1 MALLLDEKNC
11 FLKRKQ
17 FFYNSNLQQ
26 MDYSK
31 ESQDRMK
38 KIQAL
43 KDAGVIVYA
52 NNLKWK
58 IDIAEIRKRSEDDT
72 KGGYIRDIENLMVWG
87 SIAEFKTAGR
97 IMATKSH
104 GKLTFAKLRDHS
116 WDIQV
121 FFMRDLVKLNTGT
134 EIVESIEI
142 DGEEKS
148 AYKIAEKFCQVG
160 DYIAVQWDLF
170 ETKHGE
176 LTIFVSEFQIMS
188 KAVRPLPEKWHW
200 VQDIETIYRQR
211 YLDMIMNTE
220 SFERFK
226 LRSTFV
232 KTLRDFYESQA
243 FIEIETPVLWN
254 SASWAA
260 AAPFTTHHNDFNEE
274 FFLRISP
281 ETALKKATV
290 WRFERVVEFT
300 RNFRN
305 EWSDPSH
312 IQEFSAIE
320 HYAAWWNYEDN
331 MKFTEDMFDFVF
343 QNIPE
348 LKKEVLVKDKSWAE
362 KQVNFAT
369 PWPRIDYI
377 AWVLDKS
384 GIDVSQY
391 WPEDEDRLRTEIKK
405 SGYSWE
411 WIDKQVTATM
421 IDYLYKKV
429 LRPGITG
436 PAFVYNY
443 PKSMQPLARG
453 NDTNPDIVEQ
463 WQLVINGWE
472 VIKAY
477 SELVDPKI
485 QIANFE
491 AQGDALAKWDL
502 EATSSD
508 DDFVL
513 AMEYGMPP
521 QSGWWMGVER
531 ILALLTGQ
539 DNLRDMVLF
548 PLMKTNTNEEKPS
561 KKTQLAVA
569 LLNKESKL
577 QNWQELNTIAHL
589 SASFSARVWKSLFE
603 KESAITSDGQSI
615 PMNIQHAIII
625 KQAENN
631 QKIQELYKIA
641 KNGWLEVV
649 PFTREMLETSDDSIV
664 QKNTEIKKMSEV
676 EYLGILIFGDKKHVE
691 KLTKEYPLYS

>member
-1 MALLLDEKNC
+1 MTLLLDEKNC
-11 FLKRKQ
+11 FRKESS
-17 FFYNSNLQQ
+17 FFKIKKPI

-43 KDAGVIVYA
+43 KDAWVIVYA
-52 NNLKWK
+52 NNYHGKQ
-58 IDIAEIRKRSEDDT
+58 DISDVRMQESLIKDSETLMESWAEKT
-72 KGGYIRDIENLMVWG
+72 
-87 SIAEFKTAGR
+87 FQTAGR
-97 IMATKSH
+97 IMLSRGM
-104 GKLTFAKLRDHS
+104 GKLVFAKIIDHS
-116 WDIQV
+116 GEIQV
-121 FFMRDLVKLNTGT
+121 CFMKGAVEFNTWKELVENIL
-134 EIVESIEI
+134 VE
-142 DGEEKS
+142 GEEKS
-148 AYKIAEKFCQVG
+148 AFKIAEKFCQLW
-160 DYIAVQWDLF
+160 DYIWVKWDLF
-170 ETKHGE
+170 LTKHGE
-176 LTIFVSEFQIMS
+176 LTIFVREFQILS
-188 KAVRPLPEKWHW
+188 KAVRPLPEKFHG

-211 YLDMIMNTE
+211 YLDMIMNEE

-232 KTLRDFYESQA
+232 KTLRDFYDSRSFVEV
-243 FIEIETPVLWN
+243 ETPVLGN
-254 SASWAA
+254 AASWAA
-260 AAPFTTHHNDFNEE
+260 AAPFKTHHNDFNEE

-290 WRFERVVEFT
+290 GRFERVVEFT

-305 EWSDPSH
+305 EGSDPSH

-343 QNIPE
+343 QHIPE
-348 LKKEVLVKDKSWAE
+348 LKKEVMVKDKSWAE
-362 KQVNFAT
+362 RQVNFAT

-377 AWVLDKS
+377 AGVLEMS
-384 GIDVSQY
+384 GIDVSQF
-391 WPEDEDRLRTEIKK
+391 WPEDEEQLRWAIKTAW
-405 SGYSWE
+405 YSWE
-411 WIDKQVTATM
+411 GIDKQVTATM

-443 PKSMQPLARG
+443 PKTMQPLARG
-453 NDTNPDIVEQ
+453 NDTNPEIVEQ

-491 AQGDALAKWDL
+491 AQGDALAKWDE

-521 QSGWWMGVER
+521 QSGWGMGIER
-531 ILALLTGQ
+531 ILALLTWQ

-548 PLMKTNTNEEKPS
+548 PLMKTNTNEEKVN

-569 LLNKESKL
+569 LLNKESNLEK
-577 QNWQELNTIAHL
+577 WQELNTIAHL
-589 SASFSARVWKSLFE
+589 SASFSARIWKSLFE
-603 KESAITSDGQSI
+603 HESATTSDGQNI
-615 PMNIQHAIII
+615 PMNIQHAIMI
-625 KQAENN
+625 KEAPSN
-631 QKIQELYKIA
+631 QDLQTLYTIA

-664 QKNTEIKKMSEV
+664 QKNTEAKKMLEV

-691 KLTKEYPLYS
+691 KLTKDYSLYS